1 MLQKCANPGCA
12 VPFRSLHEGK
22 LFVAESPANDADER
36 FDGNR
41 RKTHKREHF
50 WLCGACSA
58 HFTLFFDRSLGMLTI
73 PLSQRAAL
81 RSPEARPRARV
92 SNTA

>member
-22 LFVAESPANDADER
+22 LFVAESLVSDSGQK

-41 RKTHKREHF
+41 RKAHKREHF

-58 HFTLFFDRSLGMLTI
+58 HFTLFFDPSLGMLTI
-73 PLSQRAAL
+73 PLSQRAVL

-92 SNTA
+92 PNTA